1 MKVKIS
7 PSRLCGEISAPPSK
21 SYAHRLMICAALAEG
36 ESTIHGISESEDMLA
51 TLDCIAALGARYEKL
66 GDTVKICGKTGK
78 TPEGAVLRCRESG
91 STLRFMI
98 PPALTGGRVR
108 FEGTPRLLERGVGI
122 YEQLLGD
129 KGIEIKKDS
138 GGIEFF
144 GALTA
149 GEYVLRGDVSSQF
162 ITGLLFALP
171 LLSGDSVIKI
181 LPPVESRAYID
192 ITAAALGSFGIKIA
206 EHEKNT
212 FAVPGGQR
220 YAAGDKTVEGDWSNA
235 AALEAFNLIG
245 GRVNVNGLNENSI
258 QGDRVCLE
266 YFRELTRPGAELD
279 ISNCPDLG
287 PVLFALAAAT
297 GNGARFTGTRRLTIK
312 ESNRAEVMA
321 KELSKFGARLIVE
334 ENSVEVAAC
343 AIHAPAEPLSG
354 SNDHRIVMALSI
366 LAARFGGEIQ
376 GAEAVRKS
384 YPNFFEDL
392 RALGVSV
399 RTEGE
404 T

>member
-36 ESTIHGISESEDMLA
+36 ESTIRGISESEDMLA

-149 GEYVLRGDVSSQF
+149 GEYILRGDVSSQF

-192 ITAAALGSFGIKIA
+192 IT
-206 EHEKNT
+206 
-212 FAVPGGQR
+212 
-220 YAAGDKTVEGDWSNA
+220 A

-297 GNGARFTGTRRLTIK
+297 GNGARFTGTRRLRIK
-312 ESNRAEVMA
+312 ESDRAAVMA
-321 KELSKFGARLIVE
+321 QELEAFGIKTELH
-334 ENSVEVAAC
+334 ENSVTIKPGRISKPQRE
-343 AIHAPAEPLSG
+343 LS
-354 SNDHRIVMALSI
+354 SHNDHRIVMALTILCSI
-366 LAARFGGEIQ
+366 TGGVID

-384 YPNFFEDL
+384 YPNYFD
-392 RALGVSV
+392 ALSSIGL
-399 RTEGE
+399 EAE
-404 T
+404 YEA

>member
-1 MKVKIS
+1 M
-7 PSRLCGEISAPPSK
+7 
-21 SYAHRLMICAALAEG
+21 
-36 ESTIHGISESEDMLA
+36 
-51 TLDCIAALGARYEKL
+51 
-66 GDTVKICGKTGK
+66 KICGKTGK

-297 GNGARFTGTRRLTIK
+297 GNGARFTGTRRLRIK
-312 ESNRAEVMA
+312 ESDRAAVMA
-321 KELSKFGARLIVE
+321 QELEAFGIKTELH
-334 ENSVEVAAC
+334 ENSVTIKPGQYKQA
-343 AIHAPAEPLSG
+343 
-354 SNDHRIVMALSI
+354 
-366 LAARFGGEIQ
+366 AARAFVAQRPPHSHGADDTVQHDRRRYRRRPRRCARAIRITLTHLAPSVWRQNMKLDKNTKILILGLGLMGGSYAESLTSHGFEVGAVARRQETIDYALREGIIKHGRAEINP
-376 GAEAVRKS
+376 EYIRAV
-384 YPNFFEDL
+384 
-392 RALGVSV
+392 
-399 RTEGE
+399 
-404 T
+404 

>member
-1 MKVKIS
+1 MTVRIEKSTAKGSVA
-7 PSRLCGEISAPPSK
+7 APPSK
-21 SYAHRLMICAALAEG
+21 SFAHRLIIGASIAG
-36 ESTIHGISESEDMLA
+36 GSTVHGVSKSEDMLA
-51 TLDCIAALGARYEKL
+51 TLDCAAALFGTEYKRE
-66 GDTVKICGKTGK
+66 GDDIKFLFSDLKGEAKGD
-78 TPEGAVLRCRESG
+78 LLCRESG

-144 GALTA
+144 GALTG

-171 LLSGDSVIKI
+171 LLDGDSVIKI

-206 EHEKNT
+206 EHKKNT

-245 GRVNVNGLNENSI
+245 GKVNVNGLNENSI

-297 GNGARFTGTRRLTIK
+297 GNGARFTGTRRLRIK
-312 ESNRAEVMA
+312 ESDRAAVMA
-321 KELSKFGARLIVE
+321 QELEAFGIKTELH
-334 ENSVEVAAC
+334 ENSVTIKPGRISKPQRE
-343 AIHAPAEPLSG
+343 LS
-354 SNDHRIVMALSI
+354 SHNDHRIVMALTILCSI
-366 LAARFGGEIQ
+366 TGGVID
-376 GAEAVRKS
+376 GAQAVRKS
-384 YPNFFEDL
+384 YPNYFD
-392 RALGVSV
+392 ALSSLGL
-399 RTEGE
+399 EAE
-404 T
+404 YEA